1 MFSSRMKLVD
11 EVNCKVM
18 KVFMHGWECPGS
30 SCTSCSSS
38 SSSTRERPIFLPQLD
53 NKSTA
58 TLKLILKK
66 ILQRTRVQLNKPIE
80 NNIFNSL
87 FFCWVFLDPTFQYQ
101 VHEHLSLYFKVRS
114 FHNFKNPLCIW
125 SKCQGAWSRCRIHDV
140 EEFLIQ
146 IQMILV
152 SNIQQNVIFR
162 CATPGHAS
170 SKSYLTP
177 E

>member
-18 KVFMHGWECPGS
+18 KVFMRGWEYPGS

-80 NNIFNSL
+80 NNISI
-87 FFCWVFLDPTFQYQ
+87 
-101 VHEHLSLYFKVRS
+101 LYS
-114 FHNFKNPLCIW
+114 FAGY
-125 SKCQGAWSRCRIHDV
+125 S
-140 EEFLIQ
+140 Q
-146 IQMILV
+146 IQHFNIKCTSICHFISKFAASIILK
-152 SNIQQNVIFR
+152 IHCAFGPNVKE
-162 CATPGHAS
+162 PGAGVES
-170 SKSYLTP
+170 MMLKNF
-177 E
+177 